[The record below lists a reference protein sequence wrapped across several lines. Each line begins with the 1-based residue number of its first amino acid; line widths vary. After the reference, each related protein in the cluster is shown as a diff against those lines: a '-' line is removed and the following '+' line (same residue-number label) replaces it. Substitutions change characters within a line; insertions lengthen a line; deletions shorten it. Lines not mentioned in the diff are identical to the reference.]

1 MEEIRQS
8 IIKLQEKFKK
18 LAIADEAIKDVINC
32 NSKNLEA
39 LKHYT
44 LELNERV
51 VAIEDG
57 FKGKNDATGD
67 LIVEK
72 VERVRRELDN
82 LDVRIDAVEDR
93 VIEDLESTAAK
104 LDENISNSSEKQTQE
119 KELLLE
125 LVKVNETKLKEVNAK
140 LAELTEQKEV
150 FTKSV
155 PDFKCDE
162 CGKSFQNKIYRKTH
176 ISQHHPKQ
184 FICVFF
190 DLFSVRVGDTKL
202 T

>member
-18 LAIADEAIKDVINC
+18 LADEAIKDVINC
-32 NSKNLEA
+32 NSNLEA

-51 VAIEDG
+51 VEDG
-57 FKGKNDATGD
+57 IKGNNDATGD

-93 VIEDLESTAAK
+93 VIEDLLRTAATI
-104 LDENISNSSEKQTQE
+104 DDNITNSAEKQTQE
-119 KELLLE
+119 MKLLFE
-125 LVKVNETKLKEVNAK
+125 LVKVNKRKLKEVDAK
-140 LAELTEQKEV
+140 LAELTEQKELLA
-150 FTKSV
+150 TSV
-155 PDFKCDE
+155 QDFK
-162 CGKSFQNKIYRKTH
+162 
-176 ISQHHPKQ
+176 
-184 FICVFF
+184 
-190 DLFSVRVGDTKL
+190 
-202 T
+202 